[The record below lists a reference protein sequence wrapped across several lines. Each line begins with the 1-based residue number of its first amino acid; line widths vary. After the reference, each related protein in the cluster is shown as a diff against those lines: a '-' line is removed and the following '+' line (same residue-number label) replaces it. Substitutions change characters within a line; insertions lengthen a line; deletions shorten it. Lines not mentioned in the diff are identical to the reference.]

1 MKKKLQKIG
10 LFLFLINFLFSTSF
24 GTARAGWWAE
34 TFASLPLQTMMEKAM
49 RVFEESMVT
58 ALKKMA
64 IKLVMDRVRAL
75 ILGQSGGG
83 SKFIADYE
91 DYIYGNAE
99 RVAKGATRDFF
110 SSVNQSVSSTTRK
123 MYSDVE
129 KTLVS
134 EISPIFDDLKPDID
148 ERLSGGTK
156 DMFKGSKG
164 GGVSAFYSFITN
176 DANNAVGM
184 RLEMQSRIDALKE
197 RTRDKQR
204 TEIIAGNGVEG
215 QKDANG
221 LIALPGKIVADIESF
236 VETME
241 LRSLVNSQKLAEVV
255 GGTASMMVTQMLQSG
270 INKAMKPVDNQL
282 KSVNKSVKGGVDK
295 AQKNIYKGIE
305 FDGK

>member
-1 MKKKLQKIG
+1 MKKKLQKLG
-10 LFLFLINFLFSTSF
+10 LFIFSINFLFVASF
-24 GTARAGWWAE
+24 GQVYAWE
-34 TFASLPLQTMMEKAM
+34 TWLSLPVNEMFRKAM
-49 RVFEESMVT
+49 QVFDDAMMV

-64 IKLVMDRVRAL
+64 VKLVMDRVRAL

-83 SKFIADYE
+83 SKIIADYE
-91 DYIYGNAE
+91 DYIYGHSE
-99 RVAKGATRDFF
+99 RVARGATRDFF
-110 SSVNQSVSSTTRK
+110 SSVNQSVSSTTRS
-123 MYSDVE
+123 MYKDIE
-129 KTLVS
+129 KTLTN
-134 EISPIFDDLKPDID
+134 EISSSFDDLKPDMD
-148 ERLSGGTK
+148 DYLPSGTK
-156 DMFKGSKG
+156 DMFNGAKG
-164 GGVSAFYSFITN
+164 GGSSAFYRFLTN

-204 TEIIAGNGVEG
+204 TEILAGGGTEA

-221 LIALPGKIVADIESF
+221 LITLPGKIVSDIQSF

-255 GGTASMMVTQMLQSG
+255 GGTAAMMVTQMLQSG
-270 INKAMKPVDNQL
+270 INKTMQPVDNQL
-282 KSVNKSVKGGVDK
+282 KGINKSVKGGVDK